1 MPHMRHESHVQ
12 ETSFHAGGKGYN
24 ARRALNV
31 GDVVSP
37 LTGKIRVGEPTV
49 YSVQVSRDEHLDPEN
64 LHFLNHSC
72 VPNTFLDTKASHV
85 IAIRPIAEGEPL
97 SFFYPSTEWEM
108 GNPFSCECGTA
119 ACLGT
124 ITGASAL
131 PASVLERYALNAH
144 IRELIAERDGVE
156 ALVTD

>member
-1 MPHMRHESHVQ
+1 MRHESHVQ

-24 ARRALNV
+24 ALRALKV
-31 GDVVSP
+31 GEVVSP
-37 LTGKIRVGEPTV
+37 LTGRIRVGAPTV

-72 VPNTFLDTKASHV
+72 VPNTFLDTEASHV

-108 GNPFSCECGTA
+108 GNPFPCACGAT

-131 PASVLERYALNAH
+131 PAVVLEGYALNAH
-144 IRELIAERDGVE
+144 IRELLAERDATG
-156 ALVTD
+156 ALVRD